1 MDKENKF
8 ISFKCVFYLFIFKI
22 IFIYSQW
29 FFSKEWNLKLEFRV
43 QKVDMAE
50 ERETDLFLNFNF
62 YSFIFISWR
71 ICSVRQFSCYLIFF
85 LLHVFLLG
93 FQKYRC
99 AQSYYINQPSG
110 ATTCCINIQRK
121 SFNTCIETPM
131 ELILKALGS
140 YNVSLFKTKL
150 MMI

>member
-8 ISFKCVFYLFIFKI
+8 ISFKCVFYLFILKI

-85 LLHVFLLG
+85 SLACVFAGVSEIQMCPKILYQPTFWGNNMLHKSSSVNLLIRV
-93 FQKYRC
+93 
-99 AQSYYINQPSG
+99 
-110 ATTCCINIQRK
+110 
-121 SFNTCIETPM
+121 
-131 ELILKALGS
+131 
-140 YNVSLFKTKL
+140 
-150 MMI
+150 